1 VVKQHCAIKQI
12 PVPKALPTR
21 NQLENAEKVRDLVGH
36 CIWLKEKHT
45 GQICAQDIRGS
56 WTKDDPAFSRRM
68 YPYAQPVDLDWLNK
82 RVGMMRI
89 LMASVQATDQEIQL
103 ALKTA

>member
-1 VVKQHCAIKQI
+1 
-12 PVPKALPTR
+12 
-21 NQLENAEKVRDLVGH
+21 
-36 CIWLKEKHT
+36 
-45 GQICAQDIRGS
+45 
-56 WTKDDPAFSRRM
+56 M